1 MYGAI
6 CTFGR
11 YDVGQKIDFL
21 KASVELALDRDDLGP
36 QFAAY
41 LRELVQ
47 RRGLA

>member
-1 MYGAI
+1 VYGAI

-21 KASVELALDRDDLGP
+21 KASVELALDRDDIGP
-36 QFAAY
+36 AFATY
-41 LRELVQ
+41 LKDLVQ